1 MPREMFSDVML
12 DHPWV
17 TKYRLP
23 MLTSYHPDYNY
34 FVTLADVY
42 NHAHEDM
49 PNHWDVATPTEDE
62 AAIVGSY
69 LEFKIAD
76 QGFRE
81 HYLKEVRSRVLDVDS
96 GFNTVSL
103 VKRTRGLGWG
113 YVRLSYRDKIPYPYY
128 NADIK
133 YDNLIDLLDFIE
145 SYYSDKPRDSWLNW
159 KAEHNISREAL
170 ESVSEVNE

>member
-17 TKYRLP
+17 AKYRIP
-23 MLTSYHPDYNY
+23 MLTSYHPDHYY

-42 NHAHEDM
+42 NHATEDM
-49 PNHWDVATPTEDE
+49 PNHWGVETPTEEE

-81 HYLKEVRSRVLDVDS
+81 RYLKEVRSRILDVDP
-96 GFNTVSL
+96 GFNTISL
-103 VKRTRGLGWG
+103 AKRNRGLGWG
-113 YVRLSYRDKIPYPYY
+113 YVRMSYRDSILYPYY
-128 NADIK
+128 NADTK
-133 YDNLIDLLDFIE
+133 YYNLVDLLDFIE
-145 SYYSDKPRDSWLNW
+145 SYSSSKPRDAWVNW
-159 KAEHNISREAL
+159 KTAHNITRESL